1 MKKIVYITPS
11 LYCAGG
17 IERVLTAK
25 MNYLAEVMGEEVTV
39 ILTDGAGKE
48 PYFPLS
54 PKVKVINLN
63 IGFEEMWNRPLL
75 EKIRISHKKEAC
87 YRKQLE
93 ETLMTLRAD
102 YVITTLRREINFL
115 SKINDGSIKIG
126 EMHINRKHFRNFE
139 GRYFPFKRLITYLW
153 MRQLITQLK
162 LLNRVVVLTE
172 DDRRQWP
179 ELNNLECI
187 PNVVETREYDDELR
201 GMKRVIAVGRYCYQ
215 KGFDLLIEAWRE
227 VARQRPDWTLEI
239 YGAGD
244 STPYQ
249 QLVDKAELT
258 ASVHL
263 CGPSSDIF
271 NHYASSDIMVLSSR
285 FEGFGLVIVEA
296 MGTGLPVV
304 AFDCECGPREIIT
317 DMEDGILVRPEDTE
331 KLAEQ
336 LLLLINDGEL
346 RRKMG
351 EKARIKAKAYAPE
364 NIMRQ
369 WYDKV
374 FTQPSPVR

>member
-1 MKKIVYITPS
+1 M
-11 LYCAGG
+11 
-17 IERVLTAK
+17 
-25 MNYLAEVMGEEVTV
+25 
-39 ILTDGAGKE
+39 
-48 PYFPLS
+48 
-54 PKVKVINLN
+54 
-63 IGFEEMWNRPLL
+63 
-75 EKIRISHKKEAC
+75 
-87 YRKQLE
+87 
-93 ETLMTLRAD
+93 
-102 YVITTLRREINFL
+102 
-115 SKINDGSIKIG
+115 
-126 EMHINRKHFRNFE
+126 
-139 GRYFPFKRLITYLW
+139 
-153 MRQLITQLK
+153 
-162 LLNRVVVLTE
+162 
-172 DDRRQWP
+172 
-179 ELNNLECI
+179 
-187 PNVVETREYDDELR
+187 
-201 GMKRVIAVGRYCYQ
+201 
-215 KGFDLLIEAWRE
+215 
-227 VARQRPDWTLEI
+227 EI